1 MGDRKQKS
9 CAAGLCHE
17 DGVTFLEVSF
27 VKSYWTAQRD
37 RSSLCGRAEGVRST
51 RWVSLWK
58 KTRML
63 ELVGVFR
70 FVFDSRVGVLDTPV
84 QAEGDDDVG

>member
-1 MGDRKQKS
+1 
-9 CAAGLCHE
+9 
-17 DGVTFLEVSF
+17 
-27 VKSYWTAQRD
+27 VKSHWTAQRD

-51 RWVSLWK
+51 RWVSLLEK

-84 QAEGDDDVG
+84 QAEGDDDIG